1 MNIIGPYASSQ
12 LLLHPF
18 KHIIERE
25 TARQN
30 HPSVTSGLVDPDAHS
45 EGQSKGTHEAKRS
58 DGFWAWTAEAEMGPA
73 TTWPLGEVLMARHD
87 MQHSRI
93 FNS

>member
-12 LLLHPF
+12 MLLHPF

-25 TARQN
+25 TARLN
-30 HPSVTSGLVDPDAHS
+30 DESVTTGLLHRS
-45 EGQSKGTHEAKRS
+45 RSRETEHEDKEEEQE
-58 DGFWAWTAEAEMGPA
+58 GFWDWTRTAEMGPA
-73 TTWPLGEVLMARHD
+73 TTWPLGETLMGRHD